1 MKLYRKTPLFLFA
14 FLLSFTV
21 LNAQHILQGRII
33 DAFTKEPL
41 PFVNIGVLKKEL
53 GTVSNE
59 DGFFFL
65 EVPDVFAKETL
76 RFSMIGFDERDFQVA
91 DLEAILLSNNT
102 LVLAEQTTFLEEVVL
117 TAEKKWDTRVSGNS
131 TTSKLL
137 ITGFTSNQLGNEIAL
152 FVKVKKTPAYIDGIQ
167 FSVVENIYPEVRFRV
182 NVYSSDYRFP
192 DENIL
197 KENIFVT
204 LKQSEGLISVDL
216 KEYDILVDDDVFISL
231 EWIDEDLGSEGLW
244 FSAGVFGKSI
254 YARSTSQAEWKKQRG
269 LSLGMSVTLREASK

>member
-1 MKLYRKTPLFLFA
+1 MYRKTPLFLFA

-65 EVPDVFAKETL
+65 EVPDLFAKETL

-152 FVKVKKTPAYIDGIQ
+152 FVKVKKTPAYIEGIQ

-254 YARSTSQAEWKKQRG
+254 YAKSTSQAEWKKQRG

>member
-1 MKLYRKTPLFLFA
+1 LYRKTFLFLFA
-14 FLLSFTV
+14 FLLSIPV
-21 LNAQHILQGRII
+21 LSAQYILQGRII
-33 DAFTKEPL
+33 DALTKEPL
-41 PFVNIGVLKKEL
+41 PFVNVGVLKKEL

-76 RFSMIGFDERDFQVA
+76 RFSMIGFDQRDFQVA

-117 TAEKKWDTRVSGNS
+117 TAEKKWDTRVSGNA

-152 FVKVKKTPAYIDGIQ
+152 FVKVKKTPAYIEGIQ

-182 NVYSSDYRFP
+182 NVYSSEYRFP

-204 LKQSEGLISVDL
+204 LKQSEGIISVDL

>member
-1 MKLYRKTPLFLFA
+1 M
-14 FLLSFTV
+14 
-21 LNAQHILQGRII
+21 LNAQYILQGQVV
-33 DAFTKEPL
+33 DALTKDPL

-65 EVPDVFAKETL
+65 EVPDEYATETL
-76 RFSMIGFDERDFQVA
+76 RFSMIGFNVRDFQVA

-117 TAEKKWDTRVSGNS
+117 IAEKKWDTRISGNS

-197 KENIFVT
+197 KENILVT

-216 KEYDILVDDDVFISL
+216 TEYDILVDDDVFISL

-269 LSLGMSVTLREASK
+269 LSLGMSVSLREASK

>member
-1 MKLYRKTPLFLFA
+1 MYRKTPLFLFV
-14 FLLSFTV
+14 FLLGLAV
-21 LNAQHILQGRII
+21 LNAQYILQGQVV
-33 DAFTKEPL
+33 DALTKDPL

-65 EVPDVFAKETL
+65 EVPDVYATETL
-76 RFSMIGFDERDFQVA
+76 RLSMIGFDTRDFQVA
-91 DLEAILLSNNT
+91 KLETILLSNNT
-102 LVLAEQTTFLEEVVL
+102 LVFAEQTTFLEEVVL
-117 TAEKKWDTRVSGNS
+117 IAEKKWDTRISGNS
-131 TTSKLL
+131 STSKLL

-167 FSVVENIYPEVRFRV
+167 FSVVENIYPEVSFRV
-182 NVYSSDYRFP
+182 NVYSSTYRFP

-216 KEYDILVDDDVFISL
+216 KEYDILVEDDVFISL

-254 YARSTSQAEWKKQRG
+254 YARSTSHAEWKKQRG
-269 LSLGMSVTLREASK
+269 LSLGMSVTLRETAK

>member
-1 MKLYRKTPLFLFA
+1 LYRKTPLFLFA

-65 EVPDVFAKETL
+65 EVPDLFAKETL

-192 DENIL
+192 DENIM

>member
-1 MKLYRKTPLFLFA
+1 MYRKTFLFLFA
-14 FLLSFTV
+14 FLLFIPV
-21 LNAQHILQGRII
+21 LNAQYILQGRII
-33 DAFTKEPL
+33 DALTKEPL
-41 PFVNIGVLKKEL
+41 PFVNVGVLKKEI

-76 RFSMIGFDERDFQVA
+76 RFSMIGFDERDFQVT

-117 TAEKKWDTRVSGNS
+117 TAEKKWDTRVSGNA

-137 ITGFTSNQLGNEIAL
+137 MAGFTSNQLGNEIAL
-152 FVKVKKTPAYIDGIQ
+152 FVKVKKTPAYIEGIQ

-182 NVYSSDYRFP
+182 NVYSSEYRFP

-204 LKQSEGLISVDL
+204 LNQSEGIISVDL

-269 LSLGMSVTLREASK
+269 LSLGISVTLREASK

>member
-1 MKLYRKTPLFLFA
+1 LYRKTFLFLFA
-14 FLLSFTV
+14 FLLSIPV
-21 LNAQHILQGRII
+21 LSAQYILQGRII
-33 DAFTKEPL
+33 DALTKEPL
-41 PFVNIGVLKKEL
+41 PFVNVGVLKKEL

-76 RFSMIGFDERDFQVA
+76 RFSMIGFDQRDFQVA

-117 TAEKKWDTRVSGNS
+117 TAEKKWDTRVSGNA

-152 FVKVKKTPAYIDGIQ
+152 FVKVKKTPAYIEGIQ

-182 NVYSSDYRFP
+182 NVYSSEYRFP

-204 LKQSEGLISVDL
+204 LKQPEGIISVDL

>member
-1 MKLYRKTPLFLFA
+1 MYRKTPLFLFA

-65 EVPDVFAKETL
+65 EVPDLFAKETL

-152 FVKVKKTPAYIDGIQ
+152 FVKVKKTPAYIEGIQ

>member
-1 MKLYRKTPLFLFA
+1 MYRKTPLFLFA

-65 EVPDVFAKETL
+65 EVPDLFAKETL

-152 FVKVKKTPAYIDGIQ
+152 FVKVKKTPAYIEGIQ

-204 LKQSEGLISVDL
+204 LKQSEGLRSVDL
-216 KEYDILVDDDVFISL
+216 KDYDILVDDDVFISL

>member
-1 MKLYRKTPLFLFA
+1 MYRKTSLFLFV
-14 FLLSFTV
+14 FLLSFTA
-21 LNAQHILQGRII
+21 LNAQHIVQGRII

-59 DGFFFL
+59 EGFFFL
-65 EVPDVFAKETL
+65 EVPDLFAKETL

-152 FVKVKKTPAYIDGIQ
+152 FVKVKKTPAYIEGIQ

-182 NVYSSDYRFP
+182 NVYSIDHRFP
-192 DENIL
+192 DDNIL

-216 KEYDILVDDDVFISL
+216 KDYDILVDDDVFISL

>member
-1 MKLYRKTPLFLFA
+1 MYRKTFLFLFA
-14 FLLSFTV
+14 FLLCIPV
-21 LNAQHILQGRII
+21 LNAQYILQGRII
-33 DAFTKEPL
+33 DALTKEPL
-41 PFVNIGVLKKEL
+41 LFVNVGVLKKEL

-117 TAEKKWDTRVSGNS
+117 TAEKKWDTRVSGNA

-152 FVKVKKTPAYIDGIQ
+152 FVKVKKTPAYIEGIE

-182 NVYSSDYRFP
+182 NVYSSEYRFP

-204 LKQSEGLISVDL
+204 LKQSEGIISVDL

>member
-1 MKLYRKTPLFLFA
+1 MYRKTFLFLFA
-14 FLLSFTV
+14 FLLSIPV
-21 LNAQHILQGRII
+21 LNAQYILQGRII
-33 DAFTKEPL
+33 DALTKEPL
-41 PFVNIGVLKKEL
+41 PFVNVGVLKKEL

-76 RFSMIGFDERDFQVA
+76 RFSMIGFDQRDFQVA

-117 TAEKKWDTRVSGNS
+117 TAEKKWDTRVSGNA

-152 FVKVKKTPAYIDGIQ
+152 FVKVKKTPAYIEGIQ

-182 NVYSSDYRFP
+182 NVYSSEYRFP

-204 LKQSEGLISVDL
+204 LEQSEGIISVDL